1 MEIVD
6 TREDYHFKMLGAKT
20 FAVLNSRED
29 IAFCPF
35 CYTQMSF
42 DDDKCPN
49 CGKNI
54 PELIYYH
61 GDDQTWIASGNE

>member
-6 TREDYHFKMLGAKT
+6 TREGYLFKMTGTKT
-20 FAVLNSRED
+20 FAVLESRED

-35 CYTQMSF
+35 CYNQMSLEE
-42 DDDKCPN
+42 DKCPN

-54 PELIYYH
+54 PELIYFH
-61 GDDQTWIASGNE
+61 SDDQTWIASGNE